1 MRRSLSE
8 MTPIGWTPEGT
19 ATYQRANEALR
30 SFIESRA
37 ARDCPACYGQGG
49 FLVAS
54 DELKAYVPVRCDLC
68 FGTGRKWIAES

>member
-1 MRRSLSE
+1 MRRSLSK